1 MGSIGSEILRM
12 FQRVDTS
19 DIAVGTRDAIVEK
32 INLKLLLAQFPK
44 SMYFIF
50 SPILDSLWDG
60 SVPL

>member
-32 INLKLLLAQFPK
+32 INLKLLLVQFSK

-50 SPILDSLWDG
+50 SPILESL
-60 SVPL
+60 